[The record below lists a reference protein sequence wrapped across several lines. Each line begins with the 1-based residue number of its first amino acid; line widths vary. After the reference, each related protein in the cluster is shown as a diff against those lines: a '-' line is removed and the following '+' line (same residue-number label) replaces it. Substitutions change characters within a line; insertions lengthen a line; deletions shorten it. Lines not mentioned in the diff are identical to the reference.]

1 MTRQKLISHQDQTT
15 KVLVEVDAGLGE
27 NGMRFL
33 KTSSYLLQYTT
44 YDNDLI
50 SWTFLWIIWLVIM
63 LSFELEQSIVISF
76 IELLVW
82 EETTA

>member
-44 YDNDLI
+44 YDNNLI
-50 SWTFLWIIWLVIM
+50 S
-63 LSFELEQSIVISF
+63 
-76 IELLVW
+76 
-82 EETTA
+82 